1 MNLTVLREAATVV
14 CFLLF
19 IGIICWAWARS
30 NRARF
35 DEAAR
40 LPFEQD

>member
-1 MNLTVLREAATVV
+1 MNLTFLREAATVV

-19 IGIICWAWARS
+19 VGIVCWAYARG
-30 NRARF
+30 NRTRL